1 MLWLQSYSTNNTN
14 HLLLVLIENH
24 VKLSS
29 DREGKMKTDKTSV
42 VVIKDENESN
52 NHLPVENSEPKKK
65 PADSLAHDQFFKIT
79 QQFGL
84 EAAILPIEKQMPIE
98 DRSTKRERLASLRK
112 QKNIETIMEKTFAFC
127 ASKSIDKRTDLDWFN
142 RYITLAEDVSNKTMQ
157 DLWAKI
163 LAGELSRP
171 GSYSL
176 KALKVFRDMSIVDAK
191 LLAKACSL
199 AVKDQSKKNIRIIS
213 GAYQQPGL
221 FNFFNKDR
229 QIYINISHF
238 GLNYADILSLADNH
252 LLYKQENESN
262 MMANGEALNFN
273 YNGVP
278 LKLNAKKPNIAL
290 QFYKFTSIGAELA
303 NLISDKPN
311 DDFLTVLKQQLSHHF
326 EMTEVE

>member
-1 MLWLQSYSTNNTN
+1 
-14 HLLLVLIENH
+14 
-24 VKLSS
+24 
-29 DREGKMKTDKTSV
+29 MKTDKASII
-42 VVIKDENESN
+42 VIDEQNENNGNLPIESSN
-52 NHLPVENSEPKKK
+52 PKKK
-65 PADSLAHDQFFKIT
+65 STDSPAHDQFFKIT
-79 QQFGL
+79 QPFGL

-98 DRSTKRERLASLRK
+98 DRSIKRERLASLRK
-112 QKNIETIMEKTFAFC
+112 QKNIETIVERTFDFC

-142 RYITLAEDVSNKTMQ
+142 RYITLAENVSNKTMQ

-213 GAYQQPGL
+213 GTYQKPGL
-221 FNFFNKDR
+221 FNFLNKDR
-229 QIYINISHF
+229 QRYINLSHF

-252 LLYKQENESN
+252 LLYQQESESN
-262 MMANGEALNFN
+262 MMINGEIINFN

-278 LKLNAKKPNIAL
+278 LKLTAKKPNIAL
-290 QFYKFTSIGAELA
+290 QFYKFTPIGTELA
-303 NLISDKPN
+303 RLISDKPN
-311 DDFLTVLKQQLSHHF
+311 DDFFTILKQQLSHHF
-326 EMTEVE
+326 EISSG

>member
-1 MLWLQSYSTNNTN
+1 
-14 HLLLVLIENH
+14 
-24 VKLSS
+24 
-29 DREGKMKTDKTSV
+29 MKTDKTSV
-42 VVIKDENESN
+42 ITIDEPNEN
-52 NHLPVENSEPKKK
+52 NSSLPLDNIDKKK
-65 PADSLAHDQFFKIT
+65 QSNDSQAHDLFFKIT

-98 DRSTKRERLASLRK
+98 DRSTKRERLANLRK
-112 QKNIETIMEKTFAFC
+112 QKNIETIMEKTFSYC
-127 ASKSIDKRTDLDWFN
+127 ASNSIDKRTDLDWFN
-142 RYITLAEDVSNKTMQ
+142 RYISLAEDVSNKTMQ

-199 AVKDQSKKNIRIIS
+199 AVRDQSNKNIRIIS
-213 GAYQQPGL
+213 GVYQKPGL
-221 FNFFNKDR
+221 LNLFNKDR
-229 QIYINISHF
+229 EIYINISHF

-252 LLYKQENESN
+252 LLYKQESESS
-262 MMANGEALNFN
+262 MMVTGETLNFN

-278 LKLNAKKPNIAL
+278 LNLNAKKANIAL

-303 NLISDKPN
+303 HLITDKPN

-326 EMTEVE
+326 EISTTTPSTSSG